1 MCTYYMFTVYTNFYC
16 IICSRNVFRVCGFR
30 GIRENSNIE
39 SFTFFYAGEAVEELQ
54 TPRWGYV
61 VFALLAGIS
70 AGIGSATYRLT
81 GLRGV
86 WGIGVQSLSQALN
99 QSLEV
104 QNHDALIFA
113 IGIWAA
119 STSGCCGIN
128 DRILRDTKDVWVCV
142 CVCFFLGR

>member
-1 MCTYYMFTVYTNFYC
+1 M
-16 IICSRNVFRVCGFR
+16 
-30 GIRENSNIE
+30 
-39 SFTFFYAGEAVEELQ
+39 
-54 TPRWGYV
+54 
-61 VFALLAGIS
+61 FALLAGIS

-104 QNHDALIFA
+104 QNHDALVFA

-119 STSGCCGIN
+119 LWSWGTERSPGTEIHVS
-128 DRILRDTKDVWVCV
+128 L
-142 CVCFFLGR
+142 

>member
-1 MCTYYMFTVYTNFYC
+1 M
-16 IICSRNVFRVCGFR
+16 
-30 GIRENSNIE
+30 
-39 SFTFFYAGEAVEELQ
+39 
-54 TPRWGYV
+54 
-61 VFALLAGIS
+61 FALLAGIS

-128 DRILRDTKDVWVCV
+128 DRILRDIRCLSVCV
-142 CVCFFLGR
+142 CVSFWVWGARFYSYLAHPVAHAKFL